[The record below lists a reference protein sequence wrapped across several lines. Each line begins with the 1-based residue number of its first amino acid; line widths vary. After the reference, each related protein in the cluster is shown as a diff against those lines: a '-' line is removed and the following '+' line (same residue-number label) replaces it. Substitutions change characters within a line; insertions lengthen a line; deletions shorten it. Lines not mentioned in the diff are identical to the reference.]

1 MSRISMDDVLPLDRF
16 IAERPKHLAEIT
28 RIKADRRV
36 ELGPIM
42 TLLFENRATVMWQIH
57 EMCRVE
63 NIRELGAVKHEVE
76 TYGELV
82 PGEREL
88 STTLM
93 IEVEDPAARAEW
105 LTKLYGLHQHV
116 RLEIDAEQPVPG
128 RFEMGREEEQ
138 GHRVSAVQF
147 VRFQLSEAQMMAMLN
162 LTRRAVLVVDHPQYP
177 ARAELTG
184 ALREALVDDLLES
197 E

>member
-1 MSRISMDDVLPLDRF
+1 MSRISMDDILPLERF
-16 IAERPKHLAEIT
+16 VAERPKHLAEIT
-28 RIKADRRV
+28 RIKADRRLA
-36 ELGPIM
+36 LGPII
-42 TLLFENRATVMWQIH
+42 TLLFENRATVLWQIH

-76 TYGELV
+76 TYGALL

-93 IEVEDPAARAEW
+93 VEVEDPGERAEW
-105 LTKLYGLHQHV
+105 LSKLYGLHQHV
-116 RLEIDAEQPVPG
+116 RLEIDSEPSVAG
-128 RFEMGREEEQ
+128 RFELGREEEA
-138 GHRVSAVQF
+138 GRRISAVQF
-147 VRFQLSEAQMMAMLN
+147 VRFQLSEAQMMAILN
-162 LTRRAVLVVDHPQYP
+162 LTRRAELVVDHPSYH